1 LSAQKAEVEE
11 AHKDAEEKAAQLAE
25 ASKYKSEFMANMSHE
40 LRTPLNSLLILSK
53 MLADNT
59 EGNLTENQ
67 VEDAKIIH
75 EGGQDLL
82 ELINDIMDLSK
93 VEAGMLEIHDED
105 LSLSDIARN
114 MQSLFGPLAE
124 NKGLEFVIEQD
135 ERLPRHLKSDGQR
148 IQQVLKNFLSNAFK
162 FTDAGEVSLSI
173 RPSTETTIFTRPDLS
188 SGNTIA
194 LSVRDSGI
202 GIAEDKLQDIFE
214 AFRQEDGSTS
224 RKYGGT
230 GLGLSISTNL
240 AQLLGGEIQVESIK
254 GEGSCFTL
262 YLPRV
267 EFEGL
272 TIGDQSVEETPIA
285 ATSTPLPSAPAAG
298 QQNTPS
304 MDHGAS
310 EQEDHILIVE
320 DDAVFA
326 NVLKNAAE
334 KQGFTS
340 SVTASGHEALYF
352 AIEKQPSC
360 ILLDIGLPDMN
371 GIDVLAQLKTHEAT
385 VSIPVNVISADD
397 HEAASLGRGA
407 VDFLMKPA
415 TGGDVASLFRR
426 IETSESQKTTVLLV
440 EDDSGQR
447 SAVKRLLQD
456 TSSAIT
462 TADSGKKALTLL
474 SEVKFDCMILDI
486 GLPDMDGFEVIE
498 NIAEWPVEDRPAIIV
513 HTARDLTDHEMK
525 RIASVTS
532 DVIVK
537 GPQSGDQLLNDLSR
551 FFETVASQNDM
562 PDDLGTAT
570 TDVLEGKHLL
580 IVDDDMRNVFALSRQ
595 LGGLGLEVSIAEDGQ
610 KALEFLEEAAEEKEQ
625 IDMILMDIMMPV
637 MDGYEAMPLI
647 RQMPAYTDTPMLA
660 LTANAMPEDRE
671 KCLQAGASDYLSKPV
686 DMDRLVAML
695 RVWMHP

>member
-1 LSAQKAEVEE
+1 
-11 AHKDAEEKAAQLAE
+11 
-25 ASKYKSEFMANMSHE
+25 MSHE

-105 LSLSDIARN
+105 VSLSDIARN

-214 AFRQEDGSTS
+214 AFRQEGGSTS

-272 TIGDQSVEETPIA
+272 TIGDQSVEETPTA

-360 ILLDIGLPDMN
+360 ILLDIGLPDIN

-385 VSIPVNVISADD
+385 VSIPVHVISADD

-415 TGGDVASLFRR
+415 TGEDVASLFRR

-462 TADSGKKALTLL
+462 TADSGKKGADPSFRSKIRLH
-474 SEVKFDCMILDI
+474 DP
-486 GLPDMDGFEVIE
+486 GY
-498 NIAEWPVEDRPAIIV
+498 WPA
-513 HTARDLTDHEMK
+513 
-525 RIASVTS
+525 
-532 DVIVK
+532 
-537 GPQSGDQLLNDLSR
+537 
-551 FFETVASQNDM
+551 
-562 PDDLGTAT
+562 
-570 TDVLEGKHLL
+570 
-580 IVDDDMRNVFALSRQ
+580 
-595 LGGLGLEVSIAEDGQ
+595 
-610 KALEFLEEAAEEKEQ
+610 
-625 IDMILMDIMMPV
+625 
-637 MDGYEAMPLI
+637 
-647 RQMPAYTDTPMLA
+647 
-660 LTANAMPEDRE
+660 
-671 KCLQAGASDYLSKPV
+671 
-686 DMDRLVAML
+686 
-695 RVWMHP
+695 